1 MASALTEN
9 KCMLC
14 EIRNKIIIVIKLMGE
29 DMWMTVWLEYRGSGS
44 LSGLPNDRGES
55 IGRQE
60 IANDEGRYIRQDIE

>member
-1 MASALTEN
+1 
-9 KCMLC
+9 
-14 EIRNKIIIVIKLMGE
+14 MGE

-55 IGRQE
+55 IGKQE